1 MKNKLPP
8 REHPIVKELHHYWS
22 EAFHQYSL
30 NPKDRESEDF
40 YHLAKTAAQFAFILE
55 HLRLLT
61 KENGLTHTSQ
71 HIERELNVAYRSI
84 MGDKFEEYEPR
95 ERLK

>member
-1 MKNKLPP
+1 MKSKH
-8 REHPIVKELHHYWS
+8 REHPIVQELHHYWS

-55 HLRLLT
+55 HLRVFT
-61 KENGLTHTSQ
+61 KEKGLVHTSK
-71 HIERELNVAYRSI
+71 HIETELNTAFSSI
-84 MGDKFEEYEPR
+84 VGANFEEYKPNR
-95 ERLK
+95 E